1 MGVPR
6 LLSVLLALSLLALA
20 SACARSPQTAS
31 PSPQASAA
39 ARSEGL
45 VLAVQVTPALVS
57 VDKPATASVTFRNES
72 GHRYSTMVG
81 AAEGLLNV
89 RVRDVAGRIV
99 FDSAPNSILQGGKL
113 VDLAPGEASLDSLR
127 LHLSVPGE
135 YRVQAYTTN
144 NLHLV
149 TPPVRIQVSLR

>member
-20 SACARSPQTAS
+20 SACARSPETAS
-31 PSPQASAA
+31 PSPEASAA

-45 VLAVQVTPALVS
+45 VLTVQVTPALES
-57 VDKPATASVTFRNES
+57 VDGPAAASVTLRNES
-72 GHRYSTMVG
+72 GHRYSTMIG

-89 RVRDVAGRIV
+89 RVRNAAGRIV
-99 FDSAPNSILQGGKL
+99 FDSASMSILQGGKL
-113 VDLAPGEASLDSLR
+113 FDLAPGEASSNSMR
-127 LHLSVPGE
+127 LHLSAPGE

-144 NLHLV
+144 DLHLV
-149 TPPVRIQVSLR
+149 TPPVRIQVSSR